1 MAREPHA
8 STRARRAPGD
18 GGYAWQV
25 TAPAT
30 ARLDLVLSEH
40 VGRLEVEERT
50 RGTAVL
56 RGELPDLPAV
66 YGLVLRLRDAGTQL
80 HALHVEHHRPA
91 QRDDVVSEGNR
102 RREGGTG

>member
-66 YGLVLRLRDAGTQL
+66 CGLVLRLRDAGAQL

-91 QRDDVVSEGNR
+91 QRDDVASEGNR